1 MMLKLISKGIT
12 KFRKDE
18 EGASAIEYAIMAAV
32 LIVAIIA
39 AVNLLNLQDIF
50 TNINSSVDAAGGGG
64 AG

>member
-39 AVNLLNLQDIF
+39 AVGLLDLQGIF
-50 TNINSSVDAAGGGG
+50 TGINTSINNA
-64 AG
+64 

>member
-18 EGASAIEYAIMAAV
+18 EGASAIEYAIMAAL

-39 AVNLLNLQDIF
+39 AVGLLDLQGIF
-50 TNINSSVDAAGGGG
+50 TGINTSINNA
-64 AG
+64 

>member
-1 MMLKLISKGIT
+1 
-12 KFRKDE
+12 
-18 EGASAIEYAIMAAV
+18 MAAV

>member
-39 AVNLLNLQDIF
+39 AVGLLDLQGIF
-50 TNINSSVDAAGGGG
+50 TDINTSIDNA
-64 AG
+64 

>member
-18 EGASAIEYAIMAAV
+18 DGASAIEYAIMAAL

-39 AVNLLNLQDIF
+39 AVELLDLQGIF
-50 TNINSSVDAAGGGG
+50 TNINTSINDA
-64 AG
+64 